1 MHVNRRLSDL
11 HIRSTCRELLTAHG
25 SVSGRQLRRELKAR
39 FGASCK
45 TARVFQIW
53 REETGHAAMPPPAV
67 REMQQR
73 MEAAETNAAEQ
84 LARAERAEYREQ
96 AHQDYWAVEVDR
108 LRQKVAAHAGSAATL
123 RVLQDQVI
131 RLTAELNAARALLMR
146 GQE

>member
-1 MHVNRRLSDL
+1 MNCRLSDQR
-11 HIRSTCRELLTAHG
+11 IRNTCRELLSG
-25 SVSGRQLRRELKAR
+25 QGRLSGRQLRRELKAR
-39 FGASCK
+39 FGASGK

-53 REETGHAAMPPPAV
+53 REETGQGAAPPLAA
-67 REMQQR
+67 REMHER
-73 MEAAETNAAEQ
+73 MEAAEKNAAEQ

-108 LRQKVAAHAGSAATL
+108 LRQKVAGHAGSAATL

-146 GQE
+146 GLE